1 MIDPE
6 DAPPVDDG
14 ELLARFIVNSNE
26 FRKDDNSVKPK
37 LFMPYKRIEL
47 SVNRHRECKIEET
60 WQFGRTVAAQRKKTL
75 YGRSDILASNCRIEP
90 LDVVAKPLEGNPN
103 HADVIGFPP
112 KKEDQLSLA
121 TKMAATAGK
130 RIVPPRDNARD

>member
-6 DAPPVDDG
+6 KISPVADD

-26 FRKDDNSVKPK
+26 FRKDQSVKPK
-37 LFMPYKRIEL
+37 LFMPYKLVAL
-47 SVNRHRECKIEET
+47 SVNRHSECSEKET
-60 WQFGRTVAAQRKKTL
+60 WQFGHEVAAQRKKTL

-90 LDVVAKPLEGNPN
+90 LDVVPKPLKGNPN

-130 RIVPPRDNARD
+130 RIVPPSDNARD